1 MKEDIIK
8 RLEAEEQDE
17 ELAKLAEKVRS
28 NVKRSRSKMSLKY
41 SAWDTNNDV
50 YTGVRSADEADLKAR
65 EDNEPEKLVV
75 PMAFAQIQTFVA
87 FCFLLFKQNGKVFE
101 LMSSGAEDG
110 GNKDVGEKLLEQNMR
125 HNQFD
130 SQLYAFLLN
139 IARFNIGVMKSCW
152 VKESQWVEVPS
163 QPVMQVADGGYDQMT
178 PTSMIAEEVTSYE
191 GNLIK
196 QVSPYNFFPDPNYSI
211 ADWRK
216 GSFVADESEYHI
228 GALKQRERKGEVYG
242 IDHVEPMDRA
252 EWSARGTTRLD
263 GMSAAMN
270 KAGDDK
276 DDQMVCVTECQME
289 LVPEKYGLGPQTYP
303 MKYVVEVANDSRVIR
318 VEPLGYLHGQWTYDV
333 GQFSPDQ
340 HQLIGSCLSDTIG
353 ALQDVVSFLFNSRLM
368 SVRRSLDNNMVIDP
382 SGIDM
387 TSVESRSPWIIMKKG
402 SPRLGVEKF
411 IKQLNYVDATSTHL
425 NDADTVM
432 RIMQA
437 VTGVNENAMGQFS
450 GGRRSATEARAV
462 NAGGASRLK
471 MTAQLI
477 FSDAL
482 APAGSKMLSN
492 LRQGI
497 SQEFFVKVVGED
509 NALKYE
515 TFKPA
520 DQRSLVGAQ
529 DFFVFDA
536 TLQSEK
542 GFIAQSL
549 QELVSALTSNP
560 VVMQLLPLDVGKLI
574 EEIMTLRGITDLER
588 FRIQQQPINEQQQLL
603 GPPVPGQELNGPP
616 QLAQGG
622 AGLPPVGAY

>member
-1 MKEDIIK
+1 M
-8 RLEAEEQDE
+8 
-17 ELAKLAEKVRS
+17 
-28 NVKRSRSKMSLKY
+28 
-41 SAWDTNNDV
+41 
-50 YTGVRSADEADLKAR
+50 
-65 EDNEPEKLVV
+65 
-75 PMAFAQIQTFVA
+75 
-87 FCFLLFKQNGKVFE
+87 
-101 LMSSGAEDG
+101 
-110 GNKDVGEKLLEQNMR
+110 
-125 HNQFD
+125 
-130 SQLYAFLLN
+130 
-139 IARFNIGVMKSCW
+139 
-152 VKESQWVEVPS
+152 
-163 QPVMQVADGGYDQMT
+163 
-178 PTSMIAEEVTSYE
+178 
-191 GNLIK
+191 
-196 QVSPYNFFPDPNYSI
+196 
-211 ADWRK
+211 
-216 GSFVADESEYHI
+216 
-228 GALKQRERKGEVYG
+228 
-242 IDHVEPMDRA
+242 
-252 EWSARGTTRLD
+252 
-263 GMSAAMN
+263 
-270 KAGDDK
+270 
-276 DDQMVCVTECQME
+276 
-289 LVPEKYGLGPQTYP
+289 
-303 MKYVVEVANDSRVIR
+303 
-318 VEPLGYLHGQWTYDV
+318 
-333 GQFSPDQ
+333 
-340 HQLIGSCLSDTIG
+340 
-353 ALQDVVSFLFNSRLM
+353 
-368 SVRRSLDNNMVIDP
+368 RRSLDNNMVIDP

-425 NDADTVM
+425 GDADTVM

-492 LRQGI
+492 LRQGV
-497 SQEFFVKVVGED
+497 SEEFFVKVVGED

-520 DQRSLVGAQ
+520 DQRSLVGSQ
-529 DFFVFDA
+529 DFFIFDA

-588 FRIQQQPINEQQQLL
+588 FRIQQQPINEQQLL